1 MGSIQSPKHALVFGA
16 SGITGWAIV
25 NAILNGYPTPE
36 SFSQVT
42 ALTNRPLSLEA
53 SQWPISDKLELV
65 SGIDLLHGD
74 QATLEST
81 LKQSVPKVDQVT
93 HVYFFAYTMDPD
105 SGKEIQINVDLLRR
119 AVTAIESLSSKL
131 EFVVL
136 PTGTKV
142 RFLCTCA
149 DRSKKSN

>member
-36 SFSQVT
+36 VFSQVT

-53 SQWPISDKLELV
+53 SQWPVSDKLQLV

-74 QATLEST
+74 QTALENTLQ
-81 LKQSVPKVDQVT
+81 QSVPNVDQVT
-93 HVYFFAYTMDPD
+93 HVYFFAYTMDPNPE
-105 SGKEIQINVDLLRR
+105 KEIQINVDLLRR
-119 AVTAIESLSSKL
+119 AVTAIENLSSKL

-142 RFLCTCA
+142 ASLA
-149 DRSKKSN
+149 IAVKGPN